1 VEFDVIGLGMN
12 CADCILQVSTLP
24 QDNDATPPQLII
36 DWTIQGGGKV
46 ATAMT
51 ATSQLGAKTAMV
63 TKVGVDEW
71 GQFVIDDFAKYGVDT
86 QFIYLDPTVDTAIA
100 FILIGAK
107 GMNRWVSARSLERWS
122 LPSPIQKAVQ
132 WVVQHPSPENFF
144 SQAIPYSKHELIPV
158 TAGKILNL
166 DGFPAEATLV
176 AARQAYVQGIPT
188 VFDMYS
194 HPHLSELL
202 RYITYCIP
210 SYRSAMAFTNE
221 VDPRAMCKKIQTYGP
236 EVVGITLGEDGVVFY
251 ASREFISR
259 KAFAISAV
267 DTTGAGDVFHG
278 AFSYGVLQ
286 GWSLPRI
293 IEFASAVAAL
303 KCRQLGGRAGIPV
316 RHEVETF
323 LHAHVET
330 IRDD

>member
-1 VEFDVIGLGMN
+1 VEYDVVGLGMN
-12 CADCILQVSTLP
+12 CVDCILQVSTLQPDTEVISP
-24 QDNDATPPQLII
+24 QSIT

-51 ATSQLGAKTAMV
+51 ATSRLGAKTAIV

-86 QFIYLDPTVDTAIA
+86 QFIYSDSTVDTAIA
-100 FILIGAK
+100 FILIGEK
-107 GMNRWVSARSLERWS
+107 GMNRWVSARSLHSWV
-122 LPSPIQKAVQ
+122 LPSPICNAVH

-144 SQAIPYSKHELIPV
+144 SQVIPYSKHELTPV
-158 TAGKILNL
+158 TAGRILNL
-166 DGFPAEATLV
+166 DGFPADATLT
-176 AARQAYVQGIPT
+176 AARQAYAQGIPT

-194 HPHLSELL
+194 HPYLSELL
-202 RYITYCIP
+202 RYVTYCIP
-210 SYRSAMAFTNE
+210 SYRSAMTFTNE
-221 VDPRAMCKKIQTYGP
+221 VDPWVMCKKIQAYGP
-236 EVVGITLGEDGVVFY
+236 EVVGITLGEAGVVFY
-251 ASREFISR
+251 AQGEYISR

-303 KCRQLGGRAGIPV
+303 KCRQLGGRAGTPL